1 MNDHRKWELDD
12 TQRGECTPEELARMI
27 FRFLKNDCQWKH
39 IPLGHLQEIFCPKNE
54 QHSQAK
60 DRTFCVKFYEAVARL
75 KLRGLLMDVSRL
87 CFGNR
92 RGDSVCLTSVGEK
105 SEFDDGLLILID
117 DPYEIVQS
125 LKGEIPNLDEVVE
138 QYYLESLRTCQN
150 GNYISSVICL
160 GAASERTIKCLAEA
174 LVLCN
179 PRCKPDIDSKPNIS
193 ELTRHL
199 ADKGTELFKGLDST
213 LRRRLR
219 ERLEGLANIYRLNR
233 NVAGHPESVP
243 QDWRRDEQECYLSQ
257 FRRLA
262 GTCFHAID
270 ALNRGN
276 TDS

>member
-1 MNDHRKWELDD
+1 MNNYRKWELDD
-12 TQRGECTPEELARMI
+12 TQREECTPEELGRMI
-27 FRFLKNDCQWKH
+27 LCFLKKDYEH
-39 IPLGHLQEIFCPKNE
+39 ERISLGYLQKIFCPKN
-54 QHSQAK
+54 QPDCQAI
-60 DRTFCVKFYEAVARL
+60 DHTFCVKFYEAVARL
-75 KLRGLLMDVSRL
+75 KLRGLLMDVSSL
-87 CFGNR
+87 CFGNSS
-92 RGDSVCLTSVGEK
+92 GNSVCLTSVGEK
-105 SEFDDGLLILID
+105 SDLDEGILILVD

-160 GAASERTIKCLAEA
+160 GAAAERTINCLAEA
-174 LVLCN
+174 IVLCN
-179 PRCKPDIDSKPNIS
+179 PQYKHDFDSKPNIS

-199 ADKGTELFKGLDST
+199 VEKATELFKGLDST

-257 FRRLA
+257 FGRLA
-262 GTCFHAID
+262 DSCFQAID
-270 ALNRGN
+270 ALNRG
-276 TDS
+276 DACS